1 MYLYYFRSEN
11 GRCNDLYVAKIRA
24 TKQVRRNELVAYIDE
39 NSALYRRRMITEGK
53 SSAMSFISTGLAEG
67 QVRNRS
73 FWLHDYDMDRAQ
85 TILNEYLNKK
95 K

>member
-11 GRCNDLYVAKIRA
+11 GRCNDLYVAKIMS

-39 NSALYRRRMITEGK
+39 NSALHRRRMITEGK
-53 SSAMSFISTGLAEG
+53 YSAMPFVNTGLAEG
-67 QVRNRS
+67 QIRNRS
-73 FWLHDYDMDRAQ
+73 FWLHDYDMNRAQ
-85 TILNEYLNKK
+85 AILNEYLNKK